1 MTPRVPQAIEVVSE
15 AEEEGLANLRL
26 QAAPRSARRK
36 FAFNHRENGFDLGAL
51 PIVFPWKSPMHL
63 VADGSL
69 RNAPARVRRD
79 DALRSPALPNVL
91 VVGFRIELGIR
102 QHQAEGRA
110 SSRRIHQPGQ
120 SPRVTPRP
128 WARPLREQA
137 LLWQVPGG
145 PPVQPTTVAGPPRR
159 RVL

>member
-1 MTPRVPQAIEVVSE
+1 MALLTSSMTPRVPQAIEVVSE
-15 AEEEGLANLRL
+15 AEQQGLANLRC

-110 SSRRIHQPGQ
+110 SSRRDRKSTRLNSSHQII
-120 SPRVTPRP
+120 SYAVFC
-128 WARPLREQA
+128 LK
-137 LLWQVPGG
+137 
-145 PPVQPTTVAGPPRR
+145 
-159 RVL
+159 